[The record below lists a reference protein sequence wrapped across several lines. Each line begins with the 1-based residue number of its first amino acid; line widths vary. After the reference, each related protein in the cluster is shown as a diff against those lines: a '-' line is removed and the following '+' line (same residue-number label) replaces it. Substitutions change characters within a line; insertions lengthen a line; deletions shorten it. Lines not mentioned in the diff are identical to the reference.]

1 MKILSLPK
9 DRNEIDTHLKKPSFD
24 EETRVVSEI
33 ISSVKSK
40 GDRAII
46 HWTEVFDGIRLN
58 SLRVPEKE
66 IKDSL
71 SNMDK
76 KDLALIERACENI
89 RDFQRKTLSSS
100 WTAETDGKIVGEEV
114 KPIERVGLYIP
125 GGNFPLISTL
135 LMTVIPAQVAGVKE
149 IAVSSPPSI
158 NPYILGTCG
167 LLDIKEVYQIGG
179 AQAIAGLVYGTESV
193 KRVDMIAGPGNIY
206 VALAKRLVFG
216 DVGIDLLAGPSEV
229 VVIADSKADS
239 NLVANELLAQA
250 EHGKGYLAILIT
262 DSLKLAEDVKE
273 LTKELM
279 DGLIILVEDMDS
291 GIGLVNEIAPEHLVI
306 YTENSLQLKDKIRN
320 AGAIFL
326 STSVAVGDYIAGPS
340 HTLPTGGSARFSSGL
355 SAGTFQKKTS
365 IISYTKE
372 ALTRESEPLI
382 RIAELEGLIQHK
394 RNVEDMSVK
403 KS

>member
-1 MKILSLPK
+1 
-9 DRNEIDTHLKKPSFD
+9 
-24 EETRVVSEI
+24 
-33 ISSVKSK
+33 
-40 GDRAII
+40 
-46 HWTEVFDGIRLN
+46 
-58 SLRVPEKE
+58 
-66 IKDSL
+66 
-71 SNMDK
+71 
-76 KDLALIERACENI
+76 
-89 RDFQRKTLSSS
+89 
-100 WTAETDGKIVGEEV
+100 
-114 KPIERVGLYIP
+114 
-125 GGNFPLISTL
+125 
-135 LMTVIPAQVAGVKE
+135 
-149 IAVSSPPSI
+149 
-158 NPYILGTCG
+158 
-167 LLDIKEVYQIGG
+167 
-179 AQAIAGLVYGTESV
+179 
-193 KRVDMIAGPGNIY
+193 VDMIAGPGNIY
-206 VALAKRLVFG
+206 VSLAKRLVFG

-355 SAGTFQKKTS
+355 SANTFQKKTS